1 MPSTFLI
8 AWDKRLL
15 SLDKFAKTC
24 KAIPRKLLIIVASLD
39 FCFTVVAFFGKEEL
53 KKIAFLKTDY
63 YDTIASYIPGV
74 VNHLSAPA
82 GKTICCIVSVI
93 IVIACLFRLFY
104 RKPALLIAH
113 STMGHDLTVLDE
125 NLKKSFYIK
134 LANIEHML
142 PSQNAQTDEIIAA
155 LKFQDKA
162 FNTIKQTN
170 WRSNVFYYGVAHTP
184 LIFRLGYQFGQTQR
198 IRLLHRFRQTEDAQE
213 FKELPEYD
221 NDKAT
226 FINSDLRDEFNFNT
240 QSHELLVALATTYPI
255 KDENLRAIDPD
266 NKMYV
271 YKVQV
276 DDITMGYDFFNSYYK
291 LRSYAD
297 RFADDIRKLVK
308 EKNIETIHLVISSSV
323 PFTFYLAQ
331 QMNTNQYPQIIVYQY
346 EPGKYTWG
354 IDVKETVPEKAVT
367 WIQNLPDTDGL
378 IC

>member
-1 MPSTFLI
+1 MPNEFLI

-15 SLDKFAKTC
+15 RLDKLAITC
-24 KAIPRKLLIIVASLD
+24 KSIPGKLLFIVTPILMCCTIVAFSGIDGLNK
-39 FCFTVVAFFGKEEL
+39 VP
-53 KKIAFLKTDY
+53 FLKTNY
-63 YDTIASYIPGV
+63 YDTIASYNPRI
-74 VNHLSAPA
+74 VNHLSTPA
-82 GKTICCIVSVI
+82 GKVICCSVLA
-93 IVIACLFRLFY
+93 VILITCLFHWVY
-104 RKPALLIAH
+104 RKPALIIAH

-134 LANIEHML
+134 YTNIEHML

-162 FNTIKQTN
+162 FNTIRQIN

-226 FINSDLRDEFNFNT
+226 FTNTDQRDELSCNT
-240 QSHELLVALATTYPI
+240 QRHELLVALATTYPI
-255 KDENLRAIDPD
+255 KDENLRTIDPD
-266 NKMYV
+266 NTMFV

-276 DDITMGYDFFNSYYK
+276 EDRAMDYDFFNSYYK

-297 RFADDIRKLVK
+297 RFAEDIRKLVK

-331 QMNTNQYPQIIVYQY
+331 QMNTNQCPQIIVYQY

-367 WIQNLPDTDGL
+367 WIQTLP
-378 IC
+378 IA